1 MRSFF
6 FFLELVIKK
15 RLWLFEGRNVI
26 SKSVYVLCS
35 HSQFFFFSAFRESSL
50 CFFCS
55 FSFSSWDSQR
65 IISWLLHDCN
75 HRSSVLDVIS
85 FIERVCVFFF
95 FFFILNLFLRVPN
108 IATVS
113 EIAFKRSVCVCVCVS
128 AGLAK
133 SLRATYTFTLSS
145 FFFFIGHKA
154 ENNEKGT
161 RRKKKGKH
169 WFAAKR
175 KSNLTCP
182 LVSFFFFF

>member
-1 MRSFF
+1 MFT
-6 FFLELVIKK
+6 L
-15 RLWLFEGRNVI
+15 
-26 SKSVYVLCS
+26 SV
-35 HSQFFFFSAFRESSL
+35 FFFSAFRESSL

-113 EIAFKRSVCVCVCVS
+113 EIAFKRSVCVCVCVCRLGEEPS
-128 AGLAK
+128 
-133 SLRATYTFTLSS
+133 
-145 FFFFIGHKA
+145 GHIHFYFK
-154 ENNEKGT
+154 
-161 RRKKKGKH
+161 
-169 WFAAKR
+169 
-175 KSNLTCP
+175 
-182 LVSFFFFF
+182 FFFFFLSDTRLRTTKRGREERKKENTGSQQSVSQILRAPLSPFFFFLKPSFVHQYLLYCFLFFFSAHG

>member
-1 MRSFF
+1 MFSGLSIKHTVTDSEGIKKKSERGHRCYISEYLYSCEKMRSFF

-15 RLWLFEGRNVI
+15 RLWLFERRNVI

-113 EIAFKRSVCVCVCVS
+113 EIAFKRSVCVCVCVCLQ
-128 AGLAK
+128 AWR
-133 SLRATYTFTLSS
+133 RAFGPHTL
-145 FFFFIGHKA
+145 
-154 ENNEKGT
+154 
-161 RRKKKGKH
+161 
-169 WFAAKR
+169 
-175 KSNLTCP
+175 L
-182 LVSFFFFF
+182 L

>member
-1 MRSFF
+1 MFT
-6 FFLELVIKK
+6 L
-15 RLWLFEGRNVI
+15 
-26 SKSVYVLCS
+26 SV
-35 HSQFFFFSAFRESSL
+35 FFFFSSFRESSL

-55 FSFSSWDSQR
+55 LSFSSWDSQR

-85 FIERVCVFFF
+85 FIEQVCVFFF

-113 EIAFKRSVCVCVCVS
+113 EIAFKRSVCVCVCVCRLGEEPS
-128 AGLAK
+128 GHIHFYFK
-133 SLRATYTFTLSS
+133 FF

-182 LVSFFFFF
+182 LVSFFFSKTEFCSSVFALLFPFFFFRPWMISSSLCG